1 MSPLT
6 ASYRHSTFTAE
17 PERLS
22 TLEIWAVAR
31 AVRGQMAAPLH
42 RRLAL
47 DDIAACV
54 ARAEVNGVAF
64 DIDWDFEHE
73 VLSPAGQ
80 PVMGVTE
87 YDRASPECVM
97 VSINGP
103 ALNVHENLLRSTI
116 AHELGHVVFDAPAWV
131 TTTPAGCAF
140 LSPDTAPGH
149 GARGARDPREQRAN
163 EFMGA
168 LLVPPALLRVD
179 VQRHA
184 KKARFAPSPHPSRII
199 RGAPAYDACA
209 QDADALG
216 ETVFALA
223 ELYGVSESFMRVR
236 LARYDLL
243 RARRLP
249 THSSSSNA

>member
-22 TLEIWAVAR
+22 LPEIWAVAR

-47 DDIAACV
+47 DDIAAF
-54 ARAEVNGVAF
+54 AKHADVNGVSF
-64 DIDWDFEHE
+64 DIDWDLDHE
-73 VLSPAGQ
+73 VLNPAGQ
-80 PVMGVTE
+80 AVMGVTE

-140 LSPDTAPGH
+140 LSP
-149 GARGARDPREQRAN
+149 GAAAGRSVRDPRELRAN

-209 QDADALG
+209 QDVDALG
-216 ETVFALA
+216 EAVFALA

-243 RARRLP
+243 RARRLQA
-249 THSSSSNA
+249 HSSSSNA

>member
-1 MSPLT
+1 MPLT

-17 PERLS
+17 PEQLS
-22 TLEIWAVAR
+22 TPEIWAVAH
-31 AVRGQMAAPLH
+31 AVRGQMVPPLH

-47 DDIAACV
+47 DEIGGAAN
-54 ARAEVNGVAF
+54 RAEVNGVSF
-64 DIDWDFEHE
+64 DIDWDLDHE
-73 VLSPAGQ
+73 VLNPAGQ

-103 ALNVHENLLRSTI
+103 ALNAHENLLRSTI

-131 TTTPAGCAF
+131 TTTPAGSAF
-140 LSPDTAPGH
+140 LSPDASSG
-149 GARGARDPREQRAN
+149 RGRRDPREQRAN

-179 VQRHA
+179 LQRHA
-184 KKARFAPSPHPSRII
+184 RKGRFAPSPHPSRII
-199 RGAPAYDACA
+199 RGAPAYDSCA
-209 QDADALG
+209 QDPDALG
-216 ETVFALA
+216 EAVFALA

-249 THSSSSNA
+249 VNSSSFNA

>member
-22 TLEIWAVAR
+22 TLEIWVVAR

-47 DDIAACV
+47 DDIAAF
-54 ARAEVNGVAF
+54 AERADVNGVSF
-64 DIDWDFEHE
+64 DIDWDLEHE
-73 VLSPAGQ
+73 VLNPAGQ

-103 ALNVHENLLRSTI
+103 ALSAHENLLRSTI
-116 AHELGHVVFDAPAWV
+116 AHELGHVVFDAPTWV
-131 TTTPAGCAF
+131 TTTPGGSAF
-140 LSPDTAPGH
+140 LSPEAAPG
-149 GARGARDPREQRAN
+149 RGARDPREQRAN

-168 LLVPPALLRVD
+168 VLVPPALLRVD

-216 ETVFALA
+216 EAVFALA

-236 LARYDLL
+236 LARYDLI
-243 RARRLP
+243 RARRLQA
-249 THSSSSNA
+249 HSSSSHA